1 MIDRK
6 TLIKIAYWY
15 YKEDMTQEQIAHKL
29 HISRQRVNK
38 IVNSLIKDGIVS
50 ITINGIENE
59 DIVLENLIERRFN
72 IKQAIIADTENSD
85 LPILSILGK
94 KAGEFLDDFI
104 QDGDKIGVS
113 WGLTLGETI
122 QNMRPAHKSNCYVVQ
137 LVGGVDTSNHSI
149 KPDEITRMLA
159 TKLGCD
165 YSILYA
171 PATMS
176 SELAKEMAKEDFYK
190 KTFER
195 INECNIA
202 IMGIGELS
210 ETSTIVTEGYLS
222 SKDMSMLLN
231 SGYIGD
237 ICFNHYKIDGDFGTI
252 QLQDRVM
259 GVDMT
264 MLQKIPTVIAI
275 AGGKG
280 KADAVYGALRTGCI
294 DILVIDT
301 TIAEELSKR
310 LAADS

>member
-1 MIDRK
+1 MIDKK

-15 YKEDMTQEQIAHKL
+15 YKEDMTQEQIAQKL
-29 HISRQRVNK
+29 HISRQRINK

-59 DIVLENLIERRFN
+59 DVVLENLIERRFN
-72 IKQAIIADTENSD
+72 LKQAIIADTENSD
-85 LPILSILGK
+85 LPLLSILGK

-122 QNMRPAHKSNCYVVQ
+122 QNMRPAHKSNCSVVQ

-159 TKLGCD
+159 SKLGCN

-210 ETSTIVTEGYLS
+210 EKSTIVTEGYLS
-222 SKDMSMLLN
+222 SKDMNMLLN

-259 GVDMT
+259 GVDMD
-264 MLQKIPTVIAI
+264 MLQKIPTVMAI

-280 KADAVYGALRTGCI
+280 KADAVYGGLKTGCI

-301 TIAEELSKR
+301 SIAKELAKK
-310 LAADS
+310 LAAEN